1 MLTVLLLVHILLAI
15 ALIGVVLLQ
24 RTEGGGLGFGGGGS
38 GGNFMTTRG
47 TANLL
52 TRTTAILATC
62 FMATSLLLVLLGG
75 QPNRQRS
82 IVDDLR
88 TPAGAP
94 AAPAPATPSPAPAQ
108 APAPAQPQGQPPAAP
123 AVPTR

>member
-1 MLTVLLLVHILLAI
+1 MLTVLLLIHILMAI

-24 RTEGGGLGFGGGGS
+24 RTEGGGLGFGGGGG

-52 TRTTAILATC
+52 TRMTAILATC
-62 FMATSLLLVLLGG
+62 FMATSLLLVVLGSQSG
-75 QPNRQRS
+75 RPRS

-88 TPAGAP
+88 TPLSVPAVPAP
-94 AAPAPATPSPAPAQ
+94 AAPAQPIPTT
-108 APAPAQPQGQPPAAP
+108 PAQPVPPQGQGPAP
-123 AVPTR
+123 PTR

>member
-1 MLTVLLLVHILLAI
+1 MMTVLLLVHILLAI

-24 RTEGGGLGFGGGGS
+24 RTEGSGLGFGGGG

-52 TRTTAILATC
+52 TRTTAVIAGL
-62 FMATSLLLVLLGG
+62 FMATSLALVLLGG
-75 QPNRQRS
+75 NGASRSRS

-88 TPAGAP
+88 TPLTQP
-94 AAPAPATPSPAPAQ
+94 AAPAPAPAQPAAPAN
-108 APAPAQPQGQPPAAP
+108 APAQPQGQGP